1 MKFLDLLKKYG
12 AYLTAIV
19 VFVLLAV
26 IYCKPQLSG
35 KVVSSGDLITY
46 TSAIQEAVRYTQET
60 GDYTWWNGNMFSGM
74 PNYRIGGGRFLSS
87 VLLNPIKKI
96 LHREDAIWIFILYFF
111 CFFVLLRSFGIDKW
125 LSIVGSIAISL
136 SSYFIVI
143 IAAGHI
149 TKTSTIASISVVMA
163 GLYLIFRKKYGIG
176 AILVM
181 VFSSVGFNPHP
192 QMSYY
197 LFMLMGLMWIAELW
211 IHIKEKR
218 IRDFAVGTVIFAMSL
233 GIGVGTNTDV
243 ILVNKEY
250 MTQTMRGG
258 HSDIVDEDDTAE
270 PANQNG
276 LDIKYATEWSYGM
289 NETFS
294 FLIPG
299 FMGGANRINVGTDS
313 KLYKTLIQKGMEEEE
328 AADFCRKTPMYWGD
342 QPFTAGNVYMGA
354 VVCFLFLLGLLIV
367 KGPYKWVL
375 LVATLLSTALAW
387 GHNCIWLT
395 EFFFKYFPLYNK
407 FRSVSSILVVA
418 EISMPLLG
426 FLALKQIMDGTV
438 NRKTLFEKMSIAAG
452 ITGGICLRFAL
463 WGDTLFDFMSFYDTS
478 WAGDFPDWLYE
489 AVLAQRAELLR
500 FDSFRSFAFVL
511 AAFLLI
517 WIYAKG
523 KLKSGWMI
531 AILGVLIIADMWP
544 VDKRYFN
551 DDSFVSPRQM
561 NDAFSLQKYEEQ
573 LLQDPSH
580 FRVLNL
586 STSTWTDP
594 RTSYYLKSIGGYSAV
609 KLRRYQDLID
619 QHLSKNHWPVI
630 NMLNTKYLILPGDDG
645 QPQAELNPH
654 AFGNA
659 WFVDK
664 LHVVENANEESDALN
679 TIDLS
684 HEAVLDRSFSHYVTD
699 FEPSIPEDASI
710 VLNKYTPKELDYT
723 CISSAPGTVVFSEIY
738 YPYGWKA
745 TIDGV
750 PVDHY
755 RVNYLLRAL
764 NVPAGKHNIHFI
776 FAPDSARKGEIISI
790 ICIIL
795 MYLACAGFIA
805 YGIFKRK

>member
-1 MKFLDLLKKYG
+1 MNFLDLLKKYG

-35 KVVSSGDLITY
+35 KVVSSGDIITY

-74 PNYRIGGGRFLSS
+74 PNYRVGGGRFMSS

-181 VFSSVGFNPHP
+181 VFSSVGVNPHP

-211 IHIKEKR
+211 IHIKGKR

-243 ILVNKEY
+243 ILVSKEY

-354 VVCFLFLLGLLIV
+354 VVCFLFLLGLMIV

-387 GHNCIWLT
+387 GHNCMWLT

-438 NRKTLFEKMSIAAG
+438 NRNTLFEKMSIAAG

-478 WAGDFPDWLYE
+478 WAGNFPEWLYE

-500 FDSFRSFAFVL
+500 FDGFRSFAFIL

-586 STSTWTDP
+586 STNTWTDP

-619 QHLSKNHWPVI
+619 QHLSRNHWPVI

-776 FAPDSARKGEIISI
+776 FAPDSARKGGIISI

-795 MYLACAGFIA
+795 MYIACACIIA

>member
-1 MKFLDLLKKYG
+1 MLKKYG

-35 KVVSSGDLITY
+35 KVVSSGDIITY

-74 PNYRIGGGRFLSS
+74 PNYRVGGGRFMSS

-181 VFSSVGFNPHP
+181 VFSSVGVNPHP

-211 IHIKEKR
+211 IHIKGKR

-354 VVCFLFLLGLLIV
+354 VVCFLFLLGLMIV

-387 GHNCIWLT
+387 GHNCMWLT

-478 WAGDFPDWLYE
+478 WAGNFPEWLYE

-500 FDSFRSFAFVL
+500 FDGFRSFAFIL

-517 WIYAKG
+517 WIYANG

-619 QHLSKNHWPVI
+619 QHLSRNHWPVI

-776 FAPDSARKGEIISI
+776 FAPDSARKGGIISI

-795 MYLACAGFIA
+795 MYIACACIIA